1 MLRLPAPLVLASAS
15 PRRLDLLRQAGVEP
29 AVEPADV
36 DETPPPG
43 ASPESLAVGLARTKA
58 QEVAAR
64 HAGEALV
71 VLGADTVVVVDGRIL
86 GKPVDVADATR
97 MLTELSG
104 RAHRV
109 LTGVALVDAR
119 TGRTVDGL
127 ARTDVRMRHLDAD
140 EVAAYV
146 ATGEPLDKAGAYGI
160 QGRAAVF
167 IEGIDGDYTNVVGL
181 PLPLV
186 DVLLRQLHLS
196 P

>member
-1 MLRLPAPLVLASAS
+1 MLRPPAPLVLASAS

-36 DETPPPG
+36 DETSPPG
-43 ASPESLAVGLARTKA
+43 ATPESLAVGLARTKA
-58 QEVAAR
+58 QEVAAG
-64 HAGEALV
+64 HAGEDLV

-86 GKPVDVADATR
+86 GKPTDADDAAR
-97 MLTELSG
+97 MLSALSG
-104 RAHRV
+104 RTHHV
-109 LTGVALVDAR
+109 VTGVALVDAR

-127 ARTDVRMRHLDAD
+127 ARTDVRMRHLDAE

-160 QGRAAVF
+160 QGLAAVF
-167 IEGIDGDYTNVVGL
+167 VEGIEGDYTNVVGL

-186 DVLLRQLHLS
+186 DVLLRQLDG
-196 P
+196 PA